1 MAPPRLQL
9 TANYRIQTED
19 RPIFSLE
26 GLVALVSGA
35 GSPAGIGFATAKLL
49 GRAGAAVAITSTTAR
64 ITERAAELADMGF
77 TTVGHI
83 ADLTD
88 TADQRR
94 LVAAVRKGLG
104 PVDILVNNAG
114 MAQVGSPQNTGEF
127 GSLTDSDWELTLERN
142 LFTAIG
148 LTRALLPDMLDEGF
162 GRIINVASV
171 TGPIVANPRSSDY
184 AAAKAAM
191 VGLTRGL
198 AIETARKGVTVN
210 AVAPGWIATASSSD
224 TELSAGT
231 NTPAGRPGTPNEV
244 AAMIGFLASRESS
257 YVTGQLFVVDGG
269 NTIQEYKGPPEG
281 WY

>member
-1 MAPPRLQL
+1 M
-9 TANYRIQTED
+9 
-19 RPIFSLE
+19 FSLE
-26 GLVALVSGA
+26 GLVALVTGA

-49 GRAGAAVAITSTTAR
+49 ARAGASVAITSTTSR
-64 ITERAAELADMGF
+64 IEERVAELSDLGGMAS
-77 TTVGHI
+77 GHI

-94 LVAAVRKGLG
+94 LVEAVHAAIG

-114 MAQVGSPQNTGEF
+114 MAQVGSPEINGDF

-148 LTRALLPDMLDEGF
+148 LTRALLPEMLEEGF

-171 TGPIVANPRSSDY
+171 TGPVVANPRSSAY

-198 AIETARKGVTVN
+198 AIETARRGVTVN
-210 AVAPGWIATASSSD
+210 AVAPGWIATASSTD
-224 TELSAGT
+224 QELSAGT

-257 YVTGQLFVVDGG
+257 YVTGQLLIVDGG

>member
-1 MAPPRLQL
+1 M
-9 TANYRIQTED
+9 
-19 RPIFSLE
+19 FSLE
-26 GLVALVSGA
+26 GLVALVTGA
-35 GSPAGIGFATAKLL
+35 GSQAGIGFATAKLL
-49 GRAGAAVAITSTTAR
+49 SRAGASVAITSTTAR
-64 ITERAAELADMGF
+64 IHERTSELADLGGK
-77 TTVGHI
+77 TTGHI

-94 LVAAVRKGLG
+94 LVEAVQEALG

-114 MAQVGSPQNTGEF
+114 MAQVGSPEITGEF

-162 GRIINVASV
+162 GRIINITSV
-171 TGPIVANPRSSDY
+171 TGPIVANPRSSAY
-184 AAAKAAM
+184 ASAKAAM
-191 VGLTRGL
+191 VGLTRAL
-198 AIETARKGVTVN
+198 ALETARKGVTVN
-210 AVAPGWIATASSSD
+210 AVAPGWIATASSTD
-224 TELSAGT
+224 QELAAGT

-244 AAMIGFLASRESS
+244 AALIGFLASREAS
-257 YVTGQLFVVDGG
+257 YVTGQVHVVDGG

>member
-1 MAPPRLQL
+1 M
-9 TANYRIQTED
+9 
-19 RPIFSLE
+19 FSLE
-26 GLVALVSGA
+26 GLVALVTGA
-35 GSPAGIGFATAKLL
+35 GSQAGIGFATAKLL
-49 GRAGAAVAITSTTAR
+49 ARSGASVAITSTTSR
-64 ITERAAELADMGF
+64 IDERNAELADLGGKTCGF
-77 TTVGHI
+77 V

-94 LVAAVRKGLG
+94 LVAAVQTALG

-114 MAQVGSPQNTGEF
+114 MTQVGSPEITGEF

-162 GRIINVASV
+162 GRIINVSSV
-171 TGPIVANPRSSDY
+171 TGPLVVNPRSAPY
-184 AAAKAAM
+184 ATAKAAM
-191 VGLTRGL
+191 VGLTRAL

-210 AVAPGWIATASSSD
+210 TVAPGWIATASSTD
-224 TELSAGT
+224 QELAAGT

-244 AAMIGFLASRESS
+244 AAMIGFLASREAS
-257 YVTGQLFVVDGG
+257 YVTGQMFVVDGG

>member
-1 MAPPRLQL
+1 M
-9 TANYRIQTED
+9 
-19 RPIFSLE
+19 FSLE
-26 GLVALVSGA
+26 GLVALVTGA

-49 GRAGAAVAITSTTAR
+49 ARSGASVAITSTTSR
-64 ITERAAELADMGF
+64 IHERVAELADLGGK
-77 TTVGHI
+77 TCGLI

-88 TADQRR
+88 TADQRH
-94 LVAAVRKGLG
+94 LVEGVHAALG

-114 MAQVGSPQNTGEF
+114 MAQVGSPEIHGEF
-127 GSLTDSDWELTLERN
+127 VTLTDSDWELTLERN

-162 GRIINVASV
+162 GRIINVSSV
-171 TGPIVANPRSSDY
+171 TGPLVANPRSSPY

-191 VGLTRGL
+191 IGLTRAL

-224 TELSAGT
+224 QELAAGT

-244 AAMIGFLASRESS
+244 AAMIGFLASREAS
-257 YVTGQLFVVDGG
+257 YVTGQMLVVDGG

>member
-1 MAPPRLQL
+1 M
-9 TANYRIQTED
+9 
-19 RPIFSLE
+19 FSLE
-26 GLVALVSGA
+26 GLVALVTGA

-49 GRAGAAVAITSTTAR
+49 ARSGASVAITSTTAR
-64 ITERAAELADMGF
+64 IEARAAELMELGGRAS
-77 TTVGHI
+77 GHV

-94 LVAAVRKGLG
+94 LVDAVRDALG

-114 MAQVGSPQNTGEF
+114 MAQLGRPELTGEF
-127 GSLTDSDWELTLERN
+127 GSLTDSDWELAFERN

-148 LTRALLPDMLDEGF
+148 LTRALLPDMLEEGF

-171 TGPIVANPRSSDY
+171 TGPVTANPRASAY

-210 AVAPGWIATASSSD
+210 AVAPGWIATASSTD
-224 TELSAGT
+224 LELAAGT

-244 AAMIGFLASRESS
+244 AALIGFLATRESS
-257 YVTGQLFVVDGG
+257 YLTGQLLVVDGG
-269 NTIQEYKGPPEG
+269 NTIQEYKGPPEE

>member
-1 MAPPRLQL
+1 M
-9 TANYRIQTED
+9 
-19 RPIFSLE
+19 FSLE
-26 GLVALVSGA
+26 GLVALVTGA
-35 GSPAGIGFATAKLL
+35 GSQAGIGFATAKLL
-49 GRAGAAVAITSTTAR
+49 ARSGASVAITSTTSR
-64 ITERAAELADMGF
+64 IDERNAELADLGGK
-77 TTVGHI
+77 TCGLV

-94 LVAAVRKGLG
+94 LVEGVRAALG

-114 MAQVGSPQNTGEF
+114 MTQVGSPEITGEF

-162 GRIINVASV
+162 GRIINVSSV
-171 TGPIVANPRSSDY
+171 TGPLVVNPRSSPY
-184 AAAKAAM
+184 ATAKAAM
-191 VGLTRGL
+191 VGLTRAL

-210 AVAPGWIATASSSD
+210 TVAPGWIATASSTD
-224 TELSAGT
+224 QELAAGT

-244 AAMIGFLASRESS
+244 AAMIGFLASREAS
-257 YVTGQLFVVDGG
+257 YVTGQMFVVDGG

>member
-1 MAPPRLQL
+1 M
-9 TANYRIQTED
+9 
-19 RPIFSLE
+19 FSLE
-26 GLVALVSGA
+26 GLVALVTGA

-49 GRAGAAVAITSTTAR
+49 ARAGASVGITSTTAR
-64 ITERAAELADMGF
+64 IRERVAELKDLGSRASGLA
-77 TTVGHI
+77 

-94 LVAAVRKGLG
+94 VVDAVRAELG

-114 MAQVGSPQNTGEF
+114 MTQVGSPEITGEF

-148 LTRALLPDMLDEGF
+148 LTRALLPDMLEEGF

-171 TGPIVANPRSSDY
+171 TGPVVANPRSSAY
-184 AAAKAAM
+184 AAAKSAM
-191 VGLTRGL
+191 VGLTRAL
-198 AIETARKGVTVN
+198 ALETARRGVTVN
-210 AVAPGWIATASSSD
+210 AVGPGWIATASSTD
-224 TELSAGT
+224 QELAAGT

-244 AAMIGFLASRESS
+244 AALIGFLASRESS
-257 YVTGQLFVVDGG
+257 YVTGQLLIVDGG
-269 NTIQEYKGPPEG
+269 NTIAEYKGPPEG

>member
-1 MAPPRLQL
+1 M
-9 TANYRIQTED
+9 
-19 RPIFSLE
+19 FSLE
-26 GLVALVSGA
+26 GLVALVTGA
-35 GSPAGIGFATAKLL
+35 GSQAGIGFATAKLL
-49 GRAGAAVAITSTTAR
+49 ARSGASVAITSTTSR
-64 ITERAAELADMGF
+64 IDERNAELADLGGK
-77 TTVGHI
+77 TCGLV

-94 LVAAVRKGLG
+94 LVEGVRAALG

-114 MAQVGSPQNTGEF
+114 MTQVGGPEITGEF

-162 GRIINVASV
+162 GRIINVSSV
-171 TGPIVANPRSSDY
+171 TGPLVVNPRSSPY
-184 AAAKAAM
+184 ATAKAAM
-191 VGLTRGL
+191 VGLTRAL

-210 AVAPGWIATASSSD
+210 TVAPGWIATASSTD
-224 TELSAGT
+224 QELAAGT

-244 AAMIGFLASRESS
+244 AAMIGFLASREAS
-257 YVTGQLFVVDGG
+257 YVTGQMFVVDGG

>member
-1 MAPPRLQL
+1 M
-9 TANYRIQTED
+9 
-19 RPIFSLE
+19 
-26 GLVALVSGA
+26 
-35 GSPAGIGFATAKLL
+35 
-49 GRAGAAVAITSTTAR
+49 
-64 ITERAAELADMGF
+64 AELADLGGK
-77 TTVGHI
+77 TCGSI

-94 LVAAVRKGLG
+94 LVETVRATLG

-114 MAQVGSPQNTGEF
+114 MSQVGGPEITGEF
-127 GSLTDSDWELTLERN
+127 GSLTDSDWELSLERN

-162 GRIINVASV
+162 GRIINVSSV
-171 TGPIVANPRSSDY
+171 TGPLVANPRSSPY

-191 VGLTRGL
+191 IGLTRAL
-198 AIETARKGVTVN
+198 ALETARKGVTVN
-210 AVAPGWIATASSSD
+210 AVAPGWIATASSTD
-224 TELSAGT
+224 QELAAGT

-244 AAMIGFLASRESS
+244 AAMIGFLASREAS
-257 YVTGQLFVVDGG
+257 YVTGQMLVVDGG